1 MRDVATSN
9 SPLADGVMARA
20 PLSERLRPELFFV
33 GSAIFH
39 YLGPAF
45 AVLLFVRVDPLGVAW
60 LRILSAGIVLA
71 LWRRPWRAWAA
82 AHSVE
87 RRRVLAWAAVLALMN
102 ASFYLAIDRLPL
114 GTVAAIEFAGPIL
127 LAAIALRSVRNLA
140 ALALAAAGVAALADV
155 SLRGS
160 PTGFTF
166 AVVNMALFVGY
177 IVIAHRVSRHEHLA
191 GIDGLA
197 VAMVVAAALAIPIG
211 IVDAAPVFADPV
223 ALVAAIGVGITS
235 SVIPYVLDQL
245 AMRRLARS
253 TYALMVALLPAT
265 ATVIGVIVL
274 TQIPTIAEIIGV
286 VLVVAAVTFHRDA
299 ESAVEGRRR
308 VRKAGMPALNT
319 RRRRPD
325 HTARTPEDS
334 HQ

>member
-1 MRDVATSN
+1 MGDVTTSN
-9 SPLADGVMARA
+9 ASYADGVTARA
-20 PLSERLRPELFFV
+20 SLPERLRPELFFV

-45 AVLLFVRVDPLGVAW
+45 AVLLFVRIDPLGVAW

-82 AHSVE
+82 ARSVE
-87 RRRVLAWAAVLALMN
+87 RRTVVAWAAVLALMN

-127 LAAIALRSVRNLA
+127 LAAVALRNVRNLA

-160 PTGFTF
+160 PTGFVF

-197 VAMVVAAALAIPIG
+197 MAMVVAAALAVPIG
-211 IVDAAPVFADPV
+211 IVDAAPAFADAV
-223 ALVAAIGVGITS
+223 ALGAAIGVGITS

-286 VLVVAAVTFHRDA
+286 VLVVAAVILHREA
-299 ESAVEGRRR
+299 EPAVKGCRRAG
-308 VRKAGMPALNT
+308 KAGTPALST
-319 RRRRPD
+319 RRRSPD
-325 HTARTPEDS
+325 HSARTPEDS

>member
-1 MRDVATSN
+1 MGGVTTS
-9 SPLADGVMARA
+9 SSSSADGVRARA

-87 RRRVLAWAAVLALMN
+87 RRTVLAWAAVLALMN

-140 ALALAAAGVAALADV
+140 ALALAVAGVAALADV

-160 PTGFTF
+160 PTGFAF

-197 VAMVVAAALAIPIG
+197 VAMVVAAALAVPIG
-211 IVDAAPVFADPV
+211 IVGAAPAFADPV
-223 ALVAAIGVGITS
+223 ALGAAIGVGITS

-265 ATVIGVIVL
+265 ATVIGVLVL
-274 TQIPTIAEIIGV
+274 TQIPTITEIIGV
-286 VLVVAAVTFHRDA
+286 VLVVAAVTLHRDA
-299 ESAVEGRRR
+299 EPAVEGRRR
-308 VRKAGMPALNT
+308 TDKAG
-319 RRRRPD
+319 
-325 HTARTPEDS
+325 TPVLGHS
-334 HQ
+334 

>member
-1 MRDVATSN
+1 MDDIATSS
-9 SPLADGVMARA
+9 SPYADAVKARA

-114 GTVAAIEFAGPIL
+114 GTVAAIEFAGPIM

-140 ALALAAAGVAALADV
+140 ALALAAGGVAALADV

-160 PTGFTF
+160 PTGFAF

-177 IVIAHRVSRHEHLA
+177 IVTRTGCLGTSTWQVS
-191 GIDGLA
+191 
-197 VAMVVAAALAIPIG
+197 
-211 IVDAAPVFADPV
+211 
-223 ALVAAIGVGITS
+223 
-235 SVIPYVLDQL
+235 
-245 AMRRLARS
+245 
-253 TYALMVALLPAT
+253 T
-265 ATVIGVIVL
+265 A
-274 TQIPTIAEIIGV
+274 
-286 VLVVAAVTFHRDA
+286 
-299 ESAVEGRRR
+299 
-308 VRKAGMPALNT
+308 
-319 RRRRPD
+319 
-325 HTARTPEDS
+325 
-334 HQ
+334 

>member
-1 MRDVATSN
+1 MDDIATSS
-9 SPLADGVMARA
+9 SPYADAVKARA

-114 GTVAAIEFAGPIL
+114 GTVAAIEFAGPIM

-140 ALALAAAGVAALADV
+140 ALALAAGGVAALADV

-160 PTGFTF
+160 PTGFAF

-197 VAMVVAAALAIPIG
+197 VAMVVAAALAVPIG
-211 IVDAAPVFADPV
+211 IVDAAPAFADPV
-223 ALVAAIGVGITS
+223 ALGAAIGVGITS
-235 SVIPYVLDQL
+235 SVFPYVLDQL

-265 ATVIGVIVL
+265 ATVIGVIIL

-286 VLVVAAVTFHRDA
+286 VLVVAAVTLHRDA
-299 ESAVEGRRR
+299 ESAVEGGRAAG
-308 VRKAGMPALNT
+308 KAGTSALST
-319 RRRRPD
+319 RGRRPD
-325 HTARTPEDS
+325 HIARTPEDS